1 MKSIQLLDKESIKLI
16 TFAGKTVRHGFPLG
30 YFLASDEIFLV
41 GFFLFLNFSSF
52 RKLKHKL
59 HVLG

>member
-52 RKLKHKL
+52 RKLKQ
-59 HVLG
+59 